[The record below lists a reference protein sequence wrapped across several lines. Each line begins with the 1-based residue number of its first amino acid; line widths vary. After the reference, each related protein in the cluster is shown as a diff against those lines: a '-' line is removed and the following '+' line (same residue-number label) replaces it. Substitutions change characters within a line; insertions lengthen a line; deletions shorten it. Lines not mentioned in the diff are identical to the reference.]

1 MKEFFNQINWKFFG
15 GFTALIA
22 IGLLIWYI
30 GVSLSPEAREER
42 AAREHLK
49 NLQEQY
55 ENDTFG
61 GETPEETIQL
71 FIEALEAGDIDLATK
86 YFVIDKQAERKKI
99 LEEIKEKGQLVNT
112 VKSVKMLAN
121 KYSLIEGDDSRFIFE
136 ALNEAGEL
144 ILQVDVARG
153 PNGKWKILDL

>member
-1 MKEFFNQINWKFFG
+1 MKEFFKQINWKFFG

-22 IGLLIWYI
+22 LGLLTWYI

-61 GETPEETIQL
+61 GETPEKTIQL
-71 FIEALEAGDIDLATK
+71 FIEALEAGDIDLASK
-86 YFVIDKQAERKKI
+86 YFLPDDREKI
-99 LEEIKEKGQLVNT
+99 
-112 VKSVKMLAN
+112 A
-121 KYSLIEGDDSRFIFE
+121 DD
-136 ALNEAGEL
+136 LTKTQNNGEL
-144 ILQVDVARG
+144 EGVIARMEKLEITKQDNGTAFFVIANEDNVVQIQVTL
-153 PNGKWKILDL
+153 GKNENDTWKIIDL